1 MSIQA
6 TKMLESCEIKSKPH
20 NLDKNQ
26 IMSYLSLLEK
36 IYNKENCD
44 KLHQERIFRI
54 TKALNSIKKYSN
66 FKVSPF
72 RLSKSS
78 IQKEE
83 QKVQNETENKI
94 IKENE
99 DEQKDIEDI
108 MCMIEKEL
116 KLNGI
121 DTTNLENDSFISTNV
136 KSQNSNSVPNTQ
148 SKDSPIQNTQNKN
161 TQKRLSKLFLKIEM
175 KLKTYLQSEQE
186 NDSKSNIL
194 GKEDQ
199 KCDKTNDNND
209 INNKSN
215 VDNNNK
221 INLSKRPSKLPE
233 LENSFFSNKKKVEMM
248 LARAK
253 KWKRKSMVEFKALQF
268 SKLKNDCDIGIIY
281 VKDDKNNNIP
291 RPKAMPCTA
300 LLKKPKKKKNPKNT
314 NDKIVSAFSYAKID
328 EKDEDMVENEEEIN
342 FDKINENQNEEEEKI
357 DEEKM
362 ISQLPNFIDDK
373 NAASI
378 KITSTINKN
387 KFDMDEID
395 KERKKEISLYES
407 KPCFYIVSDHNIC
420 DYSEV
425 DKNISSSS
433 SNDDDASCNSINE
446 DEKEDSASGK
456 SKGTEEK
463 KEEESSK
470 KSDES
475 ENSNNSDN
483 SNNESNSKSSS
494 GSNKASNF
502 KYFYRH
508 SIFSPFSSIENNPE
522 KMDKIVEKF
531 GNMNL

>member
-1 MSIQA
+1 MSDQA

-26 IMSYLSLLEK
+26 IMSYLSFLEK

-44 KLHQERIFRI
+44 KFHQERIFRI

-83 QKVQNETENKI
+83 QKAHNENEKKTENNI
-94 IKENE
+94 IKENG

-121 DTTNLENDSFISTNV
+121 DTTNIENDSFISTNV

-148 SKDSPIQNTQNKN
+148 SKDSPLQSTQNKN

-186 NDSKSNIL
+186 NDSKSNLL
-194 GKEDQ
+194 GKVEN
-199 KCDKTNDNND
+199 KCDNNNND
-209 INNKSN
+209 LNNKSN
-215 VDNNNK
+215 VDNNSK

-233 LENSFFSNKKKVEMM
+233 LDNSFFSNKKKVEMM

-268 SKLKNDCDIGIIY
+268 SKLKNDCDIGVIY

-328 EKDEDMVENEEEIN
+328 EKDEDIVENDEEIN

-357 DEEKM
+357 DEGKM

-425 DKNISSSS
+425 DKNLSSSS
-433 SNDDDASCNSINE
+433 SSDDDASCDSISE
-446 DEKEDSASGK
+446 DEKEDSASSK
-456 SKGTEEK
+456 NKGTEEK
-463 KEEESSK
+463 KEGESSQ
-470 KSDES
+470 KSEES
-475 ENSNNSDN
+475 ENSNNND
-483 SNNESNSKSSS
+483 NESNSKSSS

-522 KMDKIVEKF
+522 RTDKIIEKF
-531 GNMNL
+531 SNMNL